1 MRRTFSALA
10 ALLLALGWMLA
21 MPATARADDHPDW
34 RITTYDVVT
43 TVDGGGNAAVQLT
56 IDFDFAD
63 DPGHGPYLYLPE
75 QQAIANDPDHWRMID
90 YTLGAV
96 TSPSGANAE
105 VVTSESD
112 GNLVIRIGNEN
123 QTFTGVQTY
132 QINYTAHGLIA
143 PRQAQSGLDE
153 FNWNAVG
160 QGWEV
165 PIGTAT
171 VKVTGPVAISKV
183 ACFTTVGYE
192 NTGSCQAASAGETAT
207 FSATSVGNGEGMQV
221 VAGFP
226 GGTFVGAEPRYTTRH
241 TIGNMFP
248 VTPWT
253 GAAAAALSALG
264 LGWLIRRT
272 RRSNRDEVYLGLT
285 PGVTPGQGQ
294 PAAVGHD
301 SGNAPVAVQF
311 TPPRDSRPG
320 EIGTLMDATA
330 DDRDI
335 TATLVD
341 LAVRGHLTIAQ
352 PGKHDFEFTRMAGSD
367 QLVDYE
373 SRLLERLFRS
383 GNRVTTDDLKDE
395 SYASLLSDTRSDL
408 YRRVTTELRWF
419 TRNPV
424 MVRVLAIAGGVGLV
438 AAGVV
443 GGLLLGMVGWGLLG
457 AAGLITG
464 VGVLIMNNK
473 FGSRSADGSAVLA
486 QAKGFELYLTT
497 AEADQI
503 KFEEGIDVFSRYLPY
518 AMVFGVA
525 ERWTR
530 VFQQLAS
537 QGAYTFPTYWY
548 AGYYPGG
555 LGMGEL
561 SSSMNALTSS
571 ISSSLQAATA
581 ASHAS
586 SGGSG
591 FSGGGGFGGGGGGG
605 W

>member
-10 ALLLALGWMLA
+10 ALLLALGWLSALA
-21 MPATARADDHPDW
+21 VPARADDDHPDW
-34 RITTYDVVT
+34 RITNYDVVT
-43 TVDGGGNAAVQLT
+43 TVDGGGDASVQLT
-56 IDFDFAD
+56 IDFDFAA
-63 DPGHGPYLYLPE
+63 DPGHGPYLFLPQ
-75 QQAIANDPDHWRMID
+75 QQAIADDPDQWRMID
-90 YTLGAV
+90 YTLGPV
-96 TSPSGANAE
+96 TSPSGANAT

-112 GNLVIRIGNEN
+112 GNLVIRIGEEGE
-123 QTFTGVQTY
+123 TFTGVQTY
-132 QINYTAHGLIA
+132 QISYTAHGLIA

-165 PIGTAT
+165 PIDKAT
-171 VKVTGPVAISKV
+171 VSLTGPVAITRT
-183 ACFTTVGYE
+183 ACFTTRDYD
-192 NTGSCQAASAGETAT
+192 NTGTCEAAQDGAAAS
-207 FSATSVGNGEGMQV
+207 FSATSVGSGEGMQV

-226 GGTFVGAEPRYTTRH
+226 GGTFTGAEPRYTKRF

-253 GAAAAALSALG
+253 GAATAALSALG

-285 PGVTPGQGQ
+285 PGVTPGRGQ
-294 PAAVGHD
+294 PAAVGRD

-311 TPPRDSRPG
+311 TPPRDARPG

-352 PGKHDFEFTRMAGSD
+352 PGKHDFEFTRQAGSD
-367 QLVDYE
+367 QLTGYE
-373 SRLLERLFRS
+373 SSLLERLFRS
-383 GNRVTTDDLKDE
+383 GGRVTTDDLKDE
-395 SYASLLSDTRSDL
+395 SYASLLSDTRGEL
-408 YRRVTTELRWF
+408 YSRVSTELRWF
-419 TRNPV
+419 TRNPM
-424 MVRVLAIAGGVGLV
+424 MVRVLAISGGIALVLGL
-438 AAGVV
+438 
-443 GGLLLGMVGWGLLG
+443 VGWGLLG
-457 AAGLITG
+457 LAGLITG
-464 VGVLIMNNK
+464 VGVLVLNNK

-525 ERWTR
+525 ERWTK
-530 VFQQLAS
+530 VFQQLAA
-537 QGAYTFPTYWY
+537 QGSYVFPTYWY
-548 AGYYPGG
+548 VGYYPGG

-561 SSSMNALTSS
+561 STSMNALTSS